1 MILLP
6 IANIVKETYCHAC
19 NFCLHF
25 FLLLGKKKKRHLVEN
40 MSWSISSLGK
50 MKKSISVFFTVYLT
64 RVFDTSLEAK
74 EVLLWC
80 CRSIMALT
88 GQVVALLGTQATAP
102 GSIYRRETQSITF
115 SHSSNSLSTDSTLTA
130 IELAVQRG
138 MLVTEDWLWNLLEAM
153 SDMHRNTFRW
163 RNW

>member
-1 MILLP
+1 MILLR

-25 FLLLGKKKKRHLVEN
+25 FSALRKKKKKTFGRKYELKYKL
-40 MSWSISSLGK
+40 SWEDEKIRFS
-50 MKKSISVFFTVYLT
+50 FFTVYLT

-74 EVLLWC
+74 EVLLCC

-88 GQVVALLGTQATAP
+88 GQVAALLGTQATAP

-138 MLVTEDWLWNLLEAM
+138 MLENLM
-153 SDMHRNTFRW
+153 
-163 RNW
+163 